1 MGMTGKLYR
10 LLAIAGVLGVAPA
23 FAQAQGTTISGQVT
37 GTGGVPVVGASV
49 SIPTLRVGGFTDDQG
64 RYTFSVPAS
73 ANGTSVTV
81 TARRLGFAPSSAT
94 VALNGA
100 AVSQNFS
107 LSTSATQLQGV
118 VVTALGETR
127 EKSQLGT
134 AQQQLSTTELNETK
148 TMNVVNSIQ
157 GKVSGVTITGS
168 GTQGGSTRILLRG
181 ANSITGNNNP
191 LFIIDGVAMSNAD
204 RGGSP
209 GNIGGGAG
217 PGGGFDFGS
226 GISDI
231 NPEDIATMSVLKG
244 PNAAAIYGS
253 RAANGVIIMTTKKG
267 ASAGGKM
274 RTEVSSTYTFESP
287 SILPQYQNLYGQGS
301 GGQFQFID
309 GSGGGVQDDNDQSFG
324 PRLDGRTAGCI
335 FIPKSDPRYTGPG
348 VYDQTVPC
356 TQFTSPKNPDGSLA
370 GVPWSPHPD
379 NVYSFFN
386 TGHTLSNSVAFSG
399 GTERANARMSFGSD
413 QIAGYIPNN
422 SFHKMNGL
430 LNGTLKINDRLSSDA
445 SLQYVRNT
453 GLNRPGIG
461 YTQSVLEQFVWFGR
475 QVDLDALRNTYNTSA
490 SLNNGPASREFNW
503 NYSFHNN
510 PFWLQYDNPEVDGR
524 DRFIGNVSTT
534 YNIAEG
540 IDASLRTGSDIYRYN
555 IDQHFGPGDSRQGT
569 IVDPAY
575 FGGFTNIND
584 YNNENT
590 TDAILRINRG
600 LGSHLQLNATG
611 GAATRK
617 TNYNTSSVSTGGLTV
632 PGIFNVSNAAITPT
646 LGQTIQRRQTNS
658 VYASADM
665 TLNSWWTVGGTARND
680 WSSTLP
686 KGNNSYFYPSAS
698 TSLVVTDAIPGLKNR
713 FLSYFKLRAS
723 TAKVGADADPYLLR
737 TTYTGLS
744 TKYDGLAQFTL
755 NDALANG
762 GLLPEI
768 THSNEMGAELS
779 FLDGRV
785 TFDGSIYDK
794 HTENQIFN
802 APITATTGFTSK
814 SINAGNISN
823 KGQEFLLGVTPVQ
836 TAAGF
841 SWNSMFN
848 YGRNKSQIT
857 ELAPGIKTLAL
868 GSLFTA
874 RLEARLDKP
883 YGAIM
888 GNSWLRDAQG
898 NLLLK
903 NGLPQRD
910 PASAGYQHY
919 FGSVQPQWTGGWS
932 NTLSYKNIR
941 LYGLLD
947 FHKGGKLASITNMW
961 GDYTGVLSRT
971 TAGREVDWNNPGLVV
986 KGIDQATGL
995 PNTVNVNAETY
1006 WQCIAYNCGQVIED
1020 HVFDASYTKL
1030 RELSLTFDLPQSFA
1044 GRFSA
1049 QGITLGVTGRNL
1061 KTWTKVPNIDPEFS
1075 YQTGN
1080 NQGIEFASMPNA
1092 RVWGFNVRITP

>member
-1 MGMTGKLYR
+1 MGMTGKISR
-10 LLAIAGVLGVAPA
+10 FLAVAGAVLGLSPA
-23 FAQAQGTTISGQVT
+23 FAQAQGTTISGLVT
-37 GTGGVPVVGASV
+37 GTGGAPVVGASV

-64 RYTFSVPAS
+64 RYSFGAPETAT
-73 ANGTSVTV
+73 GTTVTV
-81 TARRLGFAPSSAT
+81 TARRLGFQPSSAAVT
-94 VALNGA
+94 LSGAQVA
-100 AVSQNFS
+100 QNFS
-107 LSTSATQLQGV
+107 LSALATELQGV
-118 VVTALGETR
+118 VVTGLGEVR

-134 AQQQLSTTELNETK
+134 AQQQLGTTELNQTK
-148 TMNVVNSIQ
+148 TMNVINSIQ

-168 GTQGGSTRILLRG
+168 GTQGGSNRILLRG
-181 ANSITGNNNP
+181 ANSISGNNSP
-191 LFIIDGVAMSNAD
+191 LFVIDGVAVSNAS
-204 RGGSP
+204 RG
-209 GNIGGGAG
+209 AD

-226 GISDI
+226 AISDI
-231 NPEDIATMSVLKG
+231 NPEDIATMNILKG

-267 ASAGGKM
+267 SSSGGAM
-274 RTEVSSTYTFESP
+274 RTEVSSTYTWESP

-301 GGQFQFID
+301 GGQFKFVD
-309 GSGGGVQDDNDQSFG
+309 GVGGGIQDDNDESFG
-324 PRLDGRTAGCI
+324 PRLDGRLI
-335 FIPKSDPRYTGPG
+335 
-348 VYDQTVPC
+348 
-356 TQFTSPKNPDGSLA
+356 TQFTSPINPADGSL
-370 GVPWSPHPD
+370 VPIPWVAHPD

-399 GTERANARMSFGSD
+399 GTDRANARMSFGSD
-413 QIAGYIPNN
+413 QIEGYIPNN
-422 SFHKMNGL
+422 AFHKTNGL

-453 GLNRPGIG
+453 GLNRPGVG
-461 YTQSVLEQFVWFGR
+461 YDHSALEQFVWFGR
-475 QVDLDALRNTYNTSA
+475 QVDLNALRNTYNLSGA
-490 SLNNGPASREFNW
+490 VNNGPASREFNW

-524 DRFIGNVSTT
+524 DRFIGNVATT
-534 YNIAEG
+534 YKVAEG
-540 IDASLRTGSDIYRYN
+540 INATLRTGSDIYRYN
-555 IDQHFGPGDSRQGT
+555 IDQRFGPGDVRQNT

-575 FGGFTNIND
+575 FGGFTNLTD

-590 TDAILRINRG
+590 TDAILRINRE
-600 LGSHLQLNATG
+600 LGSHFQLNATG
-611 GAATRK
+611 GTATRK
-617 TNYNTSSVSTGGLTV
+617 STYNFNSVSTGGITV
-632 PGIFNVSNAAITPT
+632 PGIYNVSNAAIAPT
-646 LGQTIQRRQTNS
+646 LGQTTQLRQTNS
-658 VYASADM
+658 VYGSADM
-665 TLNSWWTVGGTARND
+665 TVNGWWTIGGTARND

-686 KGNNSYFYPSAS
+686 KGSNSYFYPSVNTA
-698 TSLVVTDAIPGLKNR
+698 LVVTDAIPGLKTG

-723 TAKVGADADPYLLR
+723 TAKVGSDANPYLLR
-737 TTYTGLS
+737 TTYEGQSDKYNGLS
-744 TKYDGLAQFTL
+744 QFTL
-755 NDALANG
+755 ADALANG

-836 TAAGF
+836 TAGGF
-841 SWNSMFN
+841 TWNSLFN
-848 YGRNKSQIT
+848 YGRNKSRIT
-857 ELAPGIKTLAL
+857 ELAPGITTLAL

-874 RLEARLDKP
+874 RLEARLNKP

-903 NGLPQRD
+903 SGLPQID

-919 FGSVQPQWTGGWS
+919 FGSVEPQWTGGWS
-932 NTLSYKNIR
+932 NTLSYKNFR

-947 FHKGGKLASITNMW
+947 FHRGGKLASITNMW
-961 GDYTGVLSRT
+961 GDFTGVLSRT
-971 TAGREVDWNNPGLVV
+971 TLGREVDWNNPGLVV

-995 PNTVNVNAETY
+995 PNTINVTSEKY
-1006 WQCIAYNCGQVIED
+1006 WGCIAYNCGKVIED
-1020 HVFDASYTKL
+1020 NIFDASYTKL
-1030 RELSLTFDLPQSFA
+1030 RELSLTFDLPRSFA
-1044 GRFSA
+1044 GRLNTSA
-1049 QGITLGVTGRNL
+1049 IILGLTGRNL

-1080 NQGIEFASMPNA
+1080 VQGIEFASMPNA
-1092 RVWGFNVRITP
+1092 RVWGLNVRITP

>member
-1 MGMTGKLYR
+1 MGMTGKISR
-10 LLAIAGVLGVAPA
+10 FLALAGVVLGLAPA
-23 FAQAQGTTISGQVT
+23 VASAQGTPISGQVT
-37 GTGGVPVVGASV
+37 GTGGAPVVGASV
-49 SIPTLRVGGFTDDQG
+49 SIAALRVGGFTDDQG
-64 RYTFSVPAS
+64 RYSFTAPAS
-73 ANGTSVTV
+73 ATGTTV
-81 TARRLGFAPSSAT
+81 TLLARRLGFQPSSAQVT
-94 VALNGA
+94 LSGA
-100 AVSQNFS
+100 PVVQNFS
-107 LSTSATQLQGV
+107 LSALATELQGV
-118 VVTALGETR
+118 VVTGLGEVR

-134 AQQQLSTTELNETK
+134 AQQQLSTTELNQTK
-148 TMNVVNSIQ
+148 TMNVINSIQ

-168 GTQGGSTRILLRG
+168 GTQGGSNRILLRG
-181 ANSITGNNNP
+181 ANSISGNNSP
-191 LFIIDGVAMSNAD
+191 LFVIDGVAVSNAS
-204 RGGSP
+204 RGS
-209 GNIGGGAG
+209 G

-226 GISDI
+226 AISDI
-231 NPEDIATMSVLKG
+231 NPEDIATMNVLKG

-267 ASAGGKM
+267 SSSGGAM
-274 RTEVSSTYTFESP
+274 RIDVSSTYTWEKP
-287 SILPQYQNLYGQGS
+287 SILPSYQNLYGQGS

-309 GSGGGVQDDNDQSFG
+309 GVGGGVQDDNDQSFG

-335 FIPKSDPRYTGPG
+335 FIGKTDPRYNASNPFA
-348 VYDQTVPC
+348 YDQSVPC

-370 GVPWSPHPD
+370 AMPWIAHPD

-386 TGHTLSNSVAFSG
+386 TGHTLSNTVAFSG
-399 GTERANARMSFGSD
+399 GTERATARMSFGSD
-413 QIAGYIPNN
+413 QIEGYIPNN
-422 SFHKMNGL
+422 SFHKTNGL
-430 LNGTLKINDRLSSDA
+430 LTGTLKINDRLSSDA

-453 GLNRPGIG
+453 GLNRPGVG

-475 QVDLDALRNTYNTSA
+475 QVDLNALRNTYNQSA
-490 SLNNGPASREFNW
+490 TLNNGPASREFNW

-510 PFWLQYDNPEVDGR
+510 PFWLQYDNPETDGR
-524 DRFIGNVSTT
+524 DRFIGNVAAT
-534 YNIAEG
+534 YKVAEG
-540 IDASLRTGSDIYRYN
+540 INATLRTGSDIYNFN
-555 IDQHFGPGDSRQGT
+555 IDQRFGPGDSRQGT

-575 FGGFTNIND
+575 FGGFTNLTD

-590 TDAILRINRG
+590 TDAILRVNRG
-600 LGSHLQLNATG
+600 LGSHFQLNATG

-617 TNYNTSSVSTGGLTV
+617 STYNSNSVQTGGITV
-632 PGIFNVSNAAITPT
+632 PGIYNVSNAAITPT
-646 LGQTIQRRQTNS
+646 LSQTTQRRQTNS
-658 VYASADM
+658 VYGSADM
-665 TLNSWWTVGGTARND
+665 TVNDWWTIGGTARND

-686 KGNNSYFYPSAS
+686 KGSNSYFYPSVNTA
-698 TSLVVTDAIPGLKNR
+698 LVVTDAVPGLKNR

-723 TAKVGADADPYLLR
+723 TAKVGSDADPYLLR

-744 TKYDGLAQFTL
+744 DKYNGLSQFTL
-755 NDALANG
+755 ANALANG
-762 GLLPEI
+762 ALLPEI

-794 HTENQIFN
+794 RTENQIFN

-836 TAAGF
+836 TASGF

-848 YGRNKSQIT
+848 YGRNKSRIT

-903 NGLPQRD
+903 NGLPQID
-910 PASAGYQHY
+910 TAFAGYQHY

-932 NTLSYKNIR
+932 NTLSYKNLR

-961 GDYTGVLSRT
+961 GDFTGVLSRT
-971 TAGREVDWNNPGLVV
+971 TLGREVDWNNPGLVV

-995 PNTVNVNAETY
+995 PNTINVKSETY
-1006 WQCIAYNCGQVIED
+1006 WQCIAYNCGKVIED
-1020 HVFDASYTKL
+1020 NVYDASYTKL
-1030 RELSLTFDLPQSFA
+1030 RELSLTFDLPQSVA
-1044 GRFSA
+1044 GRFNTSA
-1049 QGITLGVTGRNL
+1049 ITLGLTGRNL

-1092 RVWGFNVRITP
+1092 RVWGLNVRITP

>member
-1 MGMTGKLYR
+1 MGMTGKISR
-10 LLAIAGVLGVAPA
+10 FLAIASVIGLAPA
-23 FAQAQGTTISGQVT
+23 LAQAQGTTISGQVT
-37 GTGGVPVVGASV
+37 GTGGAPIVGASV
-49 SIPTLRVGGFTDDQG
+49 SIPTLRVGAFTDDQG
-64 RYTFSVPAS
+64 RYTFTAPAT
-73 ANGTSVTV
+73 ATGSVTV
-81 TARRLGFAPSSAT
+81 TARRLGFQPSSASIT
-94 VALNGA
+94 LGGA
-100 AVSQNFS
+100 PVVQNFS
-107 LSTSATQLQGV
+107 LSASATELQGV

-134 AQQQLSTTELNETK
+134 AQQQLSTTELNQTK
-148 TMNVVNSIQ
+148 TMNVINSIQ
-157 GKVSGVTITGS
+157 GKVSGVTVTGS
-168 GTQGGSTRILLRG
+168 GTQGGSNRILLRG
-181 ANSITGNNNP
+181 ANSINGNNSP
-191 LFIIDGVAMSNAD
+191 LFIVDGVAVSNAS
-204 RGGSP
+204 RGS
-209 GNIGGGAG
+209 G

-226 GISDI
+226 AISDI

-267 ASAGGKM
+267 ANSGGGM
-274 RTEVSSTYTFESP
+274 RTELSSTYTWESP

-301 GGQFQFID
+301 GGQFQYID

-324 PRLDGRTAGCI
+324 PRLDGRMFGCI
-335 FIPKSDPRYTGPG
+335 MIAGTTT
-348 VYDQTVPC
+348 YDQTVPC
-356 TQFTSPKNPDGSLA
+356 TQFTSPTAPS
-370 GVPWSPHPD
+370 PWIAHPD

-386 TGHTLSNSVAFSG
+386 TGHTLSNTVAFSG

-413 QIAGYIPNN
+413 QISGYIPNN

-445 SLQYVRNT
+445 SLQYIRNT
-453 GLNRPGIG
+453 GLNRPGVG

-475 QVDLDALRNTYNTSA
+475 QVDLEALRNTYNTSGA
-490 SLNNGPASREFNW
+490 TNNGPANREFNW

-510 PFWLQYDNPEVDGR
+510 PFWLQYDNPEVDAR

-534 YNIAEG
+534 YKLTEG

-555 IDQHFGPGDSRQGT
+555 INQEFGPGDVRQGT

-575 FGGFTNIND
+575 FGGFTNLTD

-600 LGSHLQLNATG
+600 LGSHFQVNATG
-611 GAATRK
+611 GASTRRS
-617 TNYNTSSVSTGGLTV
+617 TYNFNSVQTGGITV
-632 PGIFNVSNAAITPT
+632 PGIYNVSNAAITPT
-646 LGQTIQRRQTNS
+646 LGQTLQRRQTNS
-658 VYASADM
+658 VYGAADV
-665 TLNSWWTVGGTARND
+665 TLNSWWTLSGTARND

-686 KGNNSYFYPSAS
+686 KGNNSYFYPSVS
-698 TSLVVTDAIPGLKNR
+698 TSVVVTDAIPGLKNR
-713 FLSYFKLRAS
+713 ALSYFKLRGS

-737 TTYTGLS
+737 STYTGLS
-744 TKYDGLAQFTL
+744 TKFAGLSQFTL
-755 NDALANG
+755 TDALANG

-768 THSNEMGAELS
+768 THSNEMGVELG

-836 TAAGF
+836 TASGF
-841 SWNSMFN
+841 SWNSLFN
-848 YGRNKSQIT
+848 YGRNKSRLT
-857 ELAPGIKTLAL
+857 ALAPGIKTLAL
-868 GSLFTA
+868 GSLFSA
-874 RLEARLDKP
+874 RLEARLNKP

-919 FGSVQPQWTGGWS
+919 FGTVEPQWTGGWG
-932 NTLSYKNIR
+932 NTFSYKNIR

-947 FHKGGKLASITNMW
+947 FHMGGKLASVTNMW

-971 TAGREVDWNNPGLVV
+971 IKGREVDWNNPGLVV
-986 KGIDQATGL
+986 KGIDQATGQ
-995 PNTVNVNAETY
+995 PNTISVKSESY

-1020 HVFDASYTKL
+1020 NIFDASYTKL
-1030 RELSLTFDLPQSFA
+1030 RELSLTFDLPQTWAS
-1044 GRFSA
+1044 RFNA
-1049 QGITLGVTGRNL
+1049 RGLTLGLTGRNL

-1092 RVWGFNVRITP
+1092 RVWGLNVRITP